1 MVLFWWSCTYL
12 VLLTPDRTCLC
23 VCSFVK
29 TFRETRRVEYTRA
42 MVMSL
47 AVISVFMLLPGPAQ
61 DYLVDYTVQ
70 VSKARYTVMYSLD
83 PGYTVVQHYGR
94 T

>member
-1 MVLFWWSCTYL
+1 VLSATHLLPLLGDFVFTSLADTGSCL
-12 VLLTPDRTCLC
+12 SLC

-29 TFRETRRVEYTRA
+29 TFRETRKVEYTRA

-70 VSKARYTVMYSLD
+70 VSE
-83 PGYTVVQHYGR
+83 VQF
-94 T
+94 